1 MKLKIFIYPIIIIII
16 FLVGYNLGKG
26 NQAPRY
32 GKESGLPVNCRALIQ
47 DNLSGFSQG
56 RYSAEEALFSID
68 RNCGPNGL
76 IWRER

>member
-1 MKLKIFIYPIIIIII
+1 MKIKILTIIIVIII
-16 FLVGYNLGKG
+16 YLIGYNLGRG
-26 NQAPRY
+26 NQKPRY

-76 IWRER
+76 IWGER